1 MTLMVRLLKWI
12 ATLFAAA
19 VAILIVMGLGIILFV
34 GLTPVGGRIAAERVS
49 QIISTPD
56 RNISISRPQG
66 LLTGELHLADLTLS
80 DSEGVY
86 AQLNDI
92 NIEWSPTALLSGVF
106 RAEKVSVS
114 DINVL
119 RAPAPAE
126 IAEPVRNESGTGF
139 SLPVGVKVAQIDM
152 PDIDLGPALSGRGF
166 SLSLQGSI
174 DATGSDV
181 AVDLQARRK
190 DEPDARASVDM
201 LYAPAENRLTVDAT
215 LSEPQGGLLARLLR
229 LPGAPAIDLSLQG
242 AGPLSDWSGDLSGS
256 VSGNQIIDV
265 NAKHMMLPDGSR
277 SVAVTGG
284 GQFAA
289 LLPPEFRPMFEGT
302 TDINVAANVNPA
314 GRIGIDSGVIR
325 SDAINLVASGVWNP
339 NGDNSLTAS
348 LTGTNGPVD
357 IAWPI
362 AGQQSQFTVD
372 TVNFTLNGAATS
384 ARFNAT
390 AAIPAASL
398 PFGRFQ
404 QVRLQAESEDLNI
417 TDRTGSVRTR
427 LRIGETDFTDEQIDR
442 VVQGPVTLDA
452 PLRLDLPAIGLD
464 AATVDS
470 ARVSGTVSGAFNTAT
485 QQLSGNFRLTAA
497 PEVLPPA
504 LAARFEN
511 KITAEGYVERAEDGG
526 FALQNLVLASNAV
539 EAHGSVSF
547 RENKLAAE
555 LAGRIPEIGRWIE
568 NAEGA
573 AGFQISAQGPID
585 ALAVNA
591 VVNSAQ
597 ARLVGRTL
605 EALRLTVEGT
615 ADPQSPSG
623 KIAATGTID
632 GQPLRINADLVSA
645 DGTTAAPQIEAE
657 VGPNRLSGAL
667 TFSPQFI
674 PEGTVNFEFPDISL
688 LAALAT
694 QEAEG
699 DLAGSVTFTNED
711 GRTSATVRATGS
723 RLNRGAIAI
732 VDPAVDLTIPD
743 ISQLAADGTIRAT
756 RLGTDAAAISSLDLR
771 FDHQGAATRVE
782 LEAQYDDAPLSA
794 VATVR
799 TGDQLSIALESFAAA
814 PRAIPLSLA
823 SPTTVVVENG
833 SARLA
838 GLTIATGEG
847 TVNVTGTIGEA
858 LDVQAAIDRLPA
870 SLINS
875 FVPAINAAGSIS
887 GTINAQG
894 SLAAPS
900 IQYDLEWSAAQLQQT
915 RDAGLGPLNLQASGR
930 FSERT
935 LVLEETRVAGGDGL
949 ELSATGRV
957 ILNENA
963 PPTLDLNANLRS
975 VPASLANAFVPALGA
990 RGTIT
995 GEVVAAGTPQQ
1006 PTARYDLT
1014 WADAAVAQTTS
1025 AGLSALQVRATGEYS
1040 GDRVTLDTSLSG
1052 QSNLS
1057 LSGGGT
1063 ILLTG
1068 NRALDLNFRGQ
1079 IPFQILAGQLAGL
1092 GFVLEGTGTV
1102 DVGIGGTPSAPSITG
1117 SASASNAR
1125 LIDVRRNLAV
1135 ENLAANVTFNGTQAT
1150 IANLSGNLATG
1161 GSIAVTGTIGIAPAS
1176 GFPADLTIVLD
1187 DATYIDGSIVSATA
1201 DGTLTLTGPLTG
1213 GPVLGGTV
1221 NLAEAAITVPA
1232 KLPTSLAEV
1241 EVRHRRPP
1249 PAVVRQVAQLQP
1261 QQAQGT
1267 SAALA
1272 LDLQINAPTGIFVRG
1287 RGIDAELGGDLAI
1300 AGTTAEPQVSGAFE
1314 MRRGRIIILT
1324 KRLDFTSGRITFG
1337 GGLIP
1342 VLDLEA
1348 TTTSGQTRI
1357 TVSVNGLA
1365 NDPDITFSSAPALPQ
1380 DEVLAQLIFG
1390 QSMSR
1395 LSPLQIA
1402 QLADAVS
1409 QLAGD
1414 GSTSLLQTLRTN
1426 LGVDDLDINTDSTGQ
1441 TTVSVGR
1448 YLNDRTYLQLEQ
1460 GGAAG
1465 AQATINLDVGRG
1477 VKLKAGAGTEGGT
1490 AGIFYEREY

>member
-12 ATLFAAA
+12 ATLFAAT
-19 VAILIVMGLGIILFV
+19 VAIILVMALGIILFV
-34 GLTPVGGRIAAERVS
+34 GLTPVGGRIAAERIS
-49 QIISTPD
+49 NIISTPD

-66 LLTGELHLADLTLS
+66 LLTGDLHLADLTLS
-80 DSEGVY
+80 DSEGIY
-86 AQLNDI
+86 AQLSDI
-92 NIEWSPTALLSGVF
+92 NIEWSPTALLSGIF
-106 RAEKVSVS
+106 RAEKVLVS

-119 RAPAPAE
+119 RAPEPPEITEPA
-126 IAEPVRNESGTGF
+126 ASNANSSF

-152 PDIDLGPALSGRGF
+152 PDIDLGPALSGRKF

-174 DATGSDV
+174 DATGPDV
-181 AVDLQARRK
+181 AIDLQARRK
-190 DEPDARASVDM
+190 DEPDARASVD
-201 LYAPAENRLTVDAT
+201 LVYAPADNRLTVDAT
-215 LSEPQGGLLARLLR
+215 LSEPEGGLLARLLR
-229 LPGAPAIDLSLQG
+229 LPGTPAVDLSLQG
-242 AGPLSDWSGDLSGS
+242 SGPLSNWSGDLAGS
-256 VSGNQIIDV
+256 VSGNQVIGV
-265 NAKHMMLPDGSR
+265 TATHMMLPDGSR
-277 SVAVTGG
+277 SVAITGG
-284 GQFAA
+284 GQLAA
-289 LLPPEFRPMFEGT
+289 LLPPEFRAMFEGT
-302 TDINVAANVNPA
+302 TDIDVAANINPT
-314 GRIGIDSGVIR
+314 GRIGIDSGKIR
-325 SDAINLVASGVWNP
+325 SDAINVVASGVWNP

-362 AGQQSQFTVD
+362 AGQQSQVTVD
-372 TVNFTLNGAATS
+372 TINFTLNGAATS

-390 AAIPAASL
+390 AAIPAATL
-398 PFGRFQ
+398 PFGQFQ

-417 TDRTGSVRTR
+417 TARTASIRTR
-427 LRIGETDFTDEQIDR
+427 LRVGETDFTDEQIDR

-464 AATVDS
+464 AATFDS
-470 ARVSGTVSGAFNTAT
+470 ARIGGTVSGAFNLNT
-485 QQLSGNFRLTAA
+485 QQVSGNFRLTAA
-497 PEVLPPA
+497 PEILPPA

-511 KITAEGYVERAEDGG
+511 KITAEGYIERANDGS
-526 FALQNLVLASNAV
+526 FALQNLVLASNAI
-539 EAHGSVSF
+539 EAHGSASF
-547 RENKLAAE
+547 LDNRLTAD
-555 LAGRIPEIGRWIE
+555 LAGRVPEIGRWID
-568 NAEGA
+568 NADGA
-573 AGFQISAQGPID
+573 AGFQLSAQGPIN
-585 ALAVNA
+585 ALSVNA

-597 ARLVGRTL
+597 ARLAGRTL
-605 EALRLTVEGT
+605 EALRLTLEGT
-615 ADPQSPSG
+615 ADPEAPSG
-623 KIAATGTID
+623 TIAATGTID
-632 GQPLRINADLVSA
+632 SQPLRINADLVSA
-645 DGTTAAPQIEAE
+645 DGTTTAPQIEVE

-667 TFSPQFI
+667 SFAPGFV
-674 PEGTVNFEFPDISL
+674 PEGSINFEFPDVSL
-688 LAALAT
+688 LAALAA

-699 DLAGSVTFTNED
+699 DLAGSVTFTNEN
-711 GRTSATVRATGS
+711 GRASATVNANGS
-723 RLNRGAIAI
+723 RFSRGTVAI

-743 ISQLAADGTIRAT
+743 ISQLAADGTVRAARIGTEAAAVSTVNLNFGYQDGAT
-756 RLGTDAAAISSLDLR
+756 RI
-771 FDHQGAATRVE
+771 E
-782 LEAQYDDAPLSA
+782 LAAQYDDAPLTA

-799 TGDQLSIALESFAAA
+799 TADQLAIAIESFAAA
-814 PRAIPLSLA
+814 PRGIPLSLS
-823 SPTTVVVENG
+823 SPTTVLVENG
-833 SARLA
+833 NARLS
-838 GLTIATGEG
+838 GLTLATGDG
-847 TVNVTGTIGEA
+847 TVSVTGTIGEA
-858 LDVQAAIDRLPA
+858 LDVQAQINRLPA
-870 SLINS
+870 NLIDT

-900 IQYDLEWSAAQLQQT
+900 IEYNLEWSAAQLQQT
-915 RDAGLGPLNLQASGR
+915 RDAGLGPLDLQASGR
-930 FSERT
+930 FSDRT
-935 LVLEETRVAGGDGL
+935 LVLQETRLAGGDGL
-949 ELSATGRV
+949 DLSATGRV
-957 ILNENA
+957 VLNENA

-1025 AGLSALQVRATGEYS
+1025 AGLSPLQVRATGEYS
-1040 GDRVTLDTSLSG
+1040 GDRVTLDTGLSG

-1063 ILLTG
+1063 IGLTG
-1068 NRALDLNFRGQ
+1068 NRALDLNFQGQ
-1079 IPFQILAGQLAGL
+1079 IPFQILAGQLASQ

-1102 DVGIGGTPSAPSITG
+1102 DIGVGGTSSAPSITG
-1117 SASASNAR
+1117 TASASGAR
-1125 LIDVRRNLAV
+1125 LIDVRRNIAV
-1135 ENLAANVTFNGTQAT
+1135 EQLAANVTFDGTQAN
-1150 IANLSGNLATG
+1150 IANLSGTLATG
-1161 GSIAVTGTIGIAPAS
+1161 GSITVTGTIGIAPAS

-1201 DGTLTLTGPLTG
+1201 DGALTLTGPLTG

-1221 NLAEAAITVPA
+1221 TLAEASVTVPA
-1232 KLPTSLAEV
+1232 KLPSSLAEV

-1261 QQAQGT
+1261 DRAEGT
-1267 SAALA
+1267 SAALG

-1287 RGIDAELGGDLAI
+1287 RGIDAELGGDLAL
-1300 AGTTAEPQVSGAFE
+1300 AGTTAAPQVSGAFE

-1348 TTTSGQTRI
+1348 TTTSGQTTI
-1357 TVSVNGLA
+1357 TVNVDGLA

-1390 QSMSR
+1390 QSISR

-1409 QLAGD
+1409 QLAGG

-1465 AQATINLDVGRG
+1465 AQATINLDIGRG